1 MDCLIK
7 CWSQRMLAAV
17 IMAVFAISLAG
28 CQTDGGGGPVARG
41 TAPSSIAAPAAELE
55 YRLGAGD
62 KIRVITFGEE
72 DLSGEFELDGKGVFS
87 LPLVGQISAKG
98 KTLRELE
105 LQIADKLRGGY
116 LRDPRVSV
124 EVMNYRP
131 FYIHGEVKKAG
142 EYPYKNGLTVENAVA
157 TAGGY
162 TYRAR
167 TSYVFIRHA
176 GEQKEQRYELD
187 QPVRILPGDNVRV
200 PERFF

>member
-1 MDCLIK
+1 MK
-7 CWSQRMLAAV
+7 QVNSGWASRMLRAGLVLVFTLVLAA
-17 IMAVFAISLAG
+17 
-28 CQTDGGGGPVARG
+28 CQTDGGVEPVARSA
-41 TAPSSIAAPAAELE
+41 TPSLAPLAGSDIE
-55 YRLGAGD
+55 YRLGSGD

-87 LPLVGQISAKG
+87 LPLVGQIKARG
-98 KTLRELE
+98 LTLRDLE
-105 LQIADKLRGGY
+105 QLIADKLRGGY

-167 TSYVFIRHA
+167 TTYVFIRHA
-176 GEQKEQRYELD
+176 GEKEEKRYQLGG
-187 QPVRILPGDNVRV
+187 PVRILPGDNVRV

>member
-1 MDCLIK
+1 
-7 CWSQRMLAAV
+7 MLFLVIAA
-17 IMAVFAISLAG
+17 
-28 CQTDGGGGPVARG
+28 CQTDGGGGLV
-41 TAPSSIAAPAAELE
+41 TKSSAPSQITAATDDIV
-55 YRLGAGD
+55 YKLGSGD
-62 KIRVITFGEE
+62 KIRVITFGED

-87 LPLVGQISAKG
+87 LPLVGQINARG
-98 KTLRELE
+98 LTLRELE
-105 LQIADKLRGGY
+105 NDIANKLRGGY

-142 EYPYKNGLTVENAVA
+142 EYPFKNGLTVENAVA

-176 GEQKEQRYELD
+176 GDKKERRYDLGK
-187 QPVRILPGDNVRV
+187 PVRILPGDNVRV

>member
-1 MDCLIK
+1 MK
-7 CWSQRMLAAV
+7 CKVSRWAGWILVAIFML
-17 IMAVFAISLAG
+17 MMGG
-28 CQTDGGGGPVARG
+28 CQTDGPGPVAG
-41 TAPSSIAAPAAELE
+41 TSSPPVPGVSLDDLE
-55 YRLGAGD
+55 YKLGAGD

-87 LPLVGQISAKG
+87 LPLVGQINAKG
-98 KTLRELE
+98 MTLRELE
-105 LQIADKLRGGY
+105 SKIADRLRGGY

-176 GEQKEQRYELD
+176 GEKEEKRYELGR
-187 QPVRILPGDNVRV
+187 PVRILPGDNVRV